1 MSNMDRHDEWA
12 WERIEAM
19 ADETLTRHER
29 RRMLEAMRADERL
42 GAAVTRARMVRD
54 GLRELG
60 RAPVPAGLSAR
71 LMSVSS
77 RGAQWTT
84 HWSWIALP
92 IAAVAVAVAM
102 VALIM
107 RPAPSPEDPRVAAV
121 RDFTVA
127 MAYLQKSA
135 AYTGEEVT
143 DAVSAGLLEAL
154 VVGGNS
160 LFEEESD
167 DENGG

>member
-19 ADETLTRHER
+19 ADGSLTRDDR

-42 GAAVTRARMVRD
+42 SAAVARARAVRV
-54 GLRELG
+54 GLRDLG

-71 LMSVSS
+71 LVSVAGGGVQRS
-77 RGAQWTT
+77 T
-84 HWSWIALP
+84 HWSWVAVP
-92 IAAVAVAVAM
+92 VAVAAVAVAA
-102 VALIM
+102 VALVM
-107 RPAPSPEDPRVAAV
+107 RPAPPSEDPRIAAV

-127 MAYLQKSA
+127 MTYLQKSA

-143 DAVSAGLLEAL
+143 DAVSAGLLDAL
-154 VVGGNS
+154 VAGRNS